1 MLEESSNRVQYQ
13 LNAIRRKYDLR
24 VDDQKIRFVQEAA
37 ELICTLDSS
46 VKREVYSGRVA
57 EAAGISAESMQL
69 EVNKAFKRR
78 LARDKKKQEKI
89 DLAPAQALQPK
100 TRAIRYDNMKSAMA
114 EEGIIAQA
122 LLDPSLMDTAE
133 LTGSSFSVPVL
144 GNVYDQ
150 LLRMLQSG
158 AEVSLGALTD
168 LSQEEMSHVTGI
180 VQRLQGTVSR
190 DAFRDCVQ
198 TVRSLSQ
205 AANIQSDDELLAFRN
220 KLKERKGTD
229 K

>member
-1 MLEESSNRVQYQ
+1 
-13 LNAIRRKYDLR
+13 
-24 VDDQKIRFVQEAA
+24 
-37 ELICTLDSS
+37 
-46 VKREVYSGRVA
+46 
-57 EAAGISAESMQL
+57 
-69 EVNKAFKRR
+69 

-100 TRAIRYDNMKSAMA
+100 IRTIRYDNMKSAMA

-150 LLRMLQSG
+150 LLRMHQSG

>member
-1 MLEESSNRVQYQ
+1 MP
-13 LNAIRRKYDLR
+13 K
-24 VDDQKIRFVQEAA
+24 
-37 ELICTLDSS
+37 
-46 VKREVYSGRVA
+46 GR
-57 EAAGISAESMQL
+57 
-69 EVNKAFKRR
+69 
-78 LARDKKKQEKI
+78 D
-89 DLAPAQALQPK
+89 
-100 TRAIRYDNMKSAMA
+100 
-114 EEGIIAQA
+114 
-122 LLDPSLMDTAE
+122 
-133 LTGSSFSVPVL
+133 SSFSVPVL

-150 LLRMLQSG
+150 LLRMHQSG

-198 TVRSLSQ
+198 TVRSLNL